1 LKSQAGSPVGCS
13 LVALA
18 LRRAAACP
26 RDGNARVQRKV
37 KGRPAI
43 INGEIIALVHACD
56 KLVASDDA

>member
-1 LKSQAGSPVGCS
+1 VGCS